1 MWNNIVVFKLPLSCS
16 HGFCGC
22 PRSRVHFVTQL
33 SRAEHI
39 LSQTLGG
46 SQQKIQ
52 RVPSIEPLGDEML
65 GK

>member
-1 MWNNIVVFKLPLSCS
+1 MWNNIVVFKLPLLCS
-16 HGFCGC
+16 HGFCDC
-22 PRSRVHFVTQL
+22 PRSRIHFVTQL
-33 SRAEHI
+33 SCAEHI

-52 RVPSIEPLGDEML
+52 RVPSIELMGDEML